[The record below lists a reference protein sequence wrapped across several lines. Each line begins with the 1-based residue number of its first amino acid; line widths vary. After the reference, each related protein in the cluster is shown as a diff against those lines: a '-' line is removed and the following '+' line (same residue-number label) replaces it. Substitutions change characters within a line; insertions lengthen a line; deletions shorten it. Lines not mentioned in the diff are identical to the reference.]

1 MQEKENEY
9 NLISIKSYIHV
20 KGFQLEFYRID
31 DALIFGT
38 EIILDN
44 WHNS

>member
-1 MQEKENEY
+1 MNTFSFP
-9 NLISIKSYIHV
+9 LRATFMC
-20 KGFQLEFYRID
+20 KGLQLEFYRID